1 MAINID
7 TLVHNEFSG
16 SAIDQ
21 LESLTGK
28 PVGHIKAAV
37 ERAIAEILDGFSH
50 KAREEAGRQSL
61 YEAARYCDDG
71 LIDDPGMFFGAKD
84 KRTALADSN
93 NALGVLIG
101 DGKRADIVEA
111 VRSASSLS
119 SEDAEMVTGY
129 VTPGVLGVM
138 KRQML
143 NGAVLDNSDGIGQ
156 MLLGSVTTASAGG
169 AAASVDHTVPKSAP
183 RQTTTVRAGSAAAA
197 VASGGAAAASV
208 HDNESDHSWLFRW
221 AMPFLLLGGL
231 VLSGVQNCGPKHVNA
246 AAEARAQQLASMQT
260 EADDLK
266 GEVTNLMAARD
277 EALSDRETAV
287 AEIGRLQGELETANA
302 AASDTSELDAATAEI
317 ASLKEQLAQPADTT
331 ELDAATAEIAS
342 LKEQLAQPADT
353 SELDAANA
361 EIASLK
367 DQLSKSADNSAL
379 NAEILSLKDQ
389 LANAPAASDNSE
401 IVGLRQS
408 VGDSELKIALL
419 EMDLGNLRESSA
431 AAKSDMLGLTGER
444 DAALREVEQLNTRIT
459 DLEAEVATAN
469 DTVAQQQEAISALE
483 AARDSTLGKAE
494 VMQANLDRAVDD
506 ATAKRKELVAS
517 RTELLS
523 FKKSVEASD
532 KKLAK
537 VTKGR
542 SAAIATVKD
551 LVGKLR
557 AAEAGSS
564 ELQGQIES
572 EQMLVESERSKSKA
586 LKTRLDNAIAFS
598 RGRGQELE
606 EANAKLA
613 KVTESERSKSKAL
626 KTRLDNAIAF
636 SRGRGQELEEANT
649 KLAKVTKG
657 RSAAIKTVTDLAGKL
672 RAAESGSSEFQGQL
686 ESERS
691 KNKVLKTRLDNAI
704 AYSRGRRQELADTN
718 ANLAKVTKGRGA
730 AIKTV
735 KDLVGKLRASESQL
749 AEAQAA
755 TQAGNDQISELSATL
770 ADELS
775 AAGLGD
781 VTVDTVDNNQAV
793 GITMGS
799 SDLYRVGSATL
810 SRQGVEL
817 LDKVGS
823 IVAGYDDWRIDVEGH
838 TDGQPIGNALRE
850 RFETNWELS
859 TARATAAVRYLQSEV
874 GISAEKMSI
883 RGFGEHQPVDTND
896 TAEGREANRRIE
908 LILRK

>member
-1 MAINID
+1 MR
-7 TLVHNEFSG
+7 H
-16 SAIDQ
+16 
-21 LESLTGK
+21 
-28 PVGHIKAAV
+28 AA
-37 ERAIAEILDGFSH
+37 G
-50 KAREEAGRQSL
+50 
-61 YEAARYCDDG
+61 
-71 LIDDPGMFFGAKD
+71 
-84 KRTALADSN
+84 
-93 NALGVLIG
+93 
-101 DGKRADIVEA
+101 
-111 VRSASSLS
+111 
-119 SEDAEMVTGY
+119 
-129 VTPGVLGVM
+129 
-138 KRQML
+138 
-143 NGAVLDNSDGIGQ
+143 
-156 MLLGSVTTASAGG
+156 
-169 AAASVDHTVPKSAP
+169 
-183 RQTTTVRAGSAAAA
+183 
-197 VASGGAAAASV
+197 
-208 HDNESDHSWLFRW
+208 
-221 AMPFLLLGGL
+221 
-231 VLSGVQNCGPKHVNA
+231 
-246 AAEARAQQLASMQT
+246 
-260 EADDLK
+260 
-266 GEVTNLMAARD
+266 
-277 EALSDRETAV
+277 
-287 AEIGRLQGELETANA
+287 
-302 AASDTSELDAATAEI
+302 
-317 ASLKEQLAQPADTT
+317 
-331 ELDAATAEIAS
+331 
-342 LKEQLAQPADT
+342 DT

-367 DQLSKSADNSAL
+367 EQLAQPVDTSELDAANAEIASLKEQLSKPADNSAL
-379 NAEILSLKDQ
+379 NAEIMSLKDQ

-408 VGDSELKIALL
+408 VDDSELKISIL
-419 EMDLGNLRESSA
+419 EQDLNTVRESSA
-431 AAKSDMLGLTGER
+431 AEVLSLTNER
-444 DAALREVEQLNTRIT
+444 DAALSEVEQLNTRIT
-459 DLEAEVATAN
+459 DLQAEVATAN
-469 DTVAQQQEAISALE
+469 DAVAQQQEALSALE
-483 AARDSTLGKAE
+483 AARDSSLGK
-494 VMQANLDRAVDD
+494 VQIMQANLDRAVDD

-517 RTELLS
+517 KTELVSLQS
-523 FKKSVEASD
+523 SVEASD
-532 KKLAK
+532 AKLAK

-606 EANAKLA
+606 ETNA
-613 KVTESERSKSKAL
+613 
-626 KTRLDNAIAF
+626 
-636 SRGRGQELEEANT
+636 

-657 RSAAIKTVTDLAGKL
+657 RSAAIKTVKDLVGKL
-672 RAAESGSSEFQGQL
+672 RAAEAGSSQLQGQIESEQML
-686 ESERS
+686 VESERS

-704 AYSRGRRQELADTN
+704 AYSRGRRQELADAN

-755 TQAGNDQISELSATL
+755 AQAGNDQVTELSATL

-781 VTVDTVDNNQAV
+781 VTVSTVDNNQAV

-823 IVAGYDDWRIDVEGH
+823 IVAGFNEWRIDVEGH

-859 TARATAAVRYLQSEV
+859 TARATAAVRYLQSDV
-874 GISAEKMSI
+874 GISADKLSV
-883 RGFGEHQPVDTND
+883 RGFGEHQPIDTND
-896 TAEGREANRRIE
+896 TSEGREANRRIE

>member
-1 MAINID
+1 MAINLD
-7 TLVHNEFSG
+7 NLVHNEFSG

-21 LESLTGK
+21 LENLTGR
-28 PVGHIKAAV
+28 PVGHIKAGV
-37 ERAIAEILDGFSH
+37 ERAVAEILDGFSH

-71 LIDDPGMFFGAKD
+71 LIDDPDMFFGAKD
-84 KRTALADSN
+84 KQTALADSN
-93 NALGVLIG
+93 NALGALIG

-119 SEDAEMVTGY
+119 TEDAEMVTGY

-138 KRQML
+138 KRQIL

-156 MLLGSVTTASAGG
+156 MLLGSVTTARAGG

-208 HDNESDHSWLFRW
+208 QDNESDHSWLFRW

-266 GEVTNLMAARD
+266 GKVTNLMAARD

-287 AEIGRLQGELETANA
+287 AEISRLQSELETVSA
-302 AASDTSELDAATAEI
+302 AAGDTSELDAANVEI
-317 ASLKEQLAQPADTT
+317 ASLKEQLAQPV
-331 ELDAATAEIAS
+331 
-342 LKEQLAQPADT
+342 DT

-367 DQLSKSADNSAL
+367 EQLSKPADNSAL
-379 NAEILSLKDQ
+379 NAEIMSLKDQ

-408 VGDSELKIALL
+408 VDDSELKISIL
-419 EMDLGNLRESSA
+419 EQDLNTVRESSA
-431 AAKSDMLGLTGER
+431 AEVLSLTNER
-444 DAALREVEQLNTRIT
+444 DAALSEVEQLNTRIT
-459 DLEAEVATAN
+459 DLQAEVATAN
-469 DTVAQQQEAISALE
+469 DAVAQQQEALSALE
-483 AARDSTLGKAE
+483 AARDSSLGK
-494 VMQANLDRAVDD
+494 VQIMQANLDRAVDD

-517 RTELLS
+517 KTELVSLQS
-523 FKKSVEASD
+523 SVEASD
-532 KKLAK
+532 AKLAK

-606 EANAKLA
+606 ETNA
-613 KVTESERSKSKAL
+613 
-626 KTRLDNAIAF
+626 
-636 SRGRGQELEEANT
+636 

-657 RSAAIKTVTDLAGKL
+657 RSAAIKTVKDLVGKL
-672 RAAESGSSEFQGQL
+672 RAAEAGSSQLQGQIESEQML
-686 ESERS
+686 VESERS

-704 AYSRGRRQELADTN
+704 AYSRGRRQELADAN

-755 TQAGNDQISELSATL
+755 AQAGNDQVTELSATL

-781 VTVDTVDNNQAV
+781 VTVSTVDNNQAV

-823 IVAGYDDWRIDVEGH
+823 IVAGFNEWRIDVEGH

-859 TARATAAVRYLQSEV
+859 TARATAAVRYLQSDV
-874 GISAEKMSI
+874 GISADKLSV
-883 RGFGEHQPVDTND
+883 RGFGEHQPIDTND
-896 TAEGREANRRIE
+896 TSEGREANRRIE